1 MTHKILVLADK
12 DPFLILFLIPRV
24 SFNKEDIQ
32 DWGTIENSCKDNFFQ
47 KKKSKGSTSNVHYIW
62 QSLCLNIEE
71 LLGMS
76 VLC

>member
-32 DWGTIENSCKDNFFQ
+32 DWGTIENSCKDNFF
-47 KKKSKGSTSNVHYIW
+47 
-62 QSLCLNIEE
+62 
-71 LLGMS
+71 
-76 VLC
+76 